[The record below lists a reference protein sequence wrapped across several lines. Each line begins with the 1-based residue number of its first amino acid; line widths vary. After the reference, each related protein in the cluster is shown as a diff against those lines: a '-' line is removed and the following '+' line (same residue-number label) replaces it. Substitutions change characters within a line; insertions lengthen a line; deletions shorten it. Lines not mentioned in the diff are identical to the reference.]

1 MVDVKISQLPAAG
14 AITGTDRLEL
24 SQAGVSK
31 QGTVTQFATALGTP
45 SMLLGK
51 EGLFVPTVSCATPG
65 DLSVFYTS
73 QIGAY
78 TRVGQM
84 VLFRIGLAFTPTFTL
99 ASGEIRIA
107 GLPYAAFS
115 DNDGGWLTDNNAALS
130 YPAGTLDAR
139 AVSVSGQSYLRLTGL
154 RTAATPTLFTMAN
167 LTTALATA
175 VSAMGFYRSTVPL
188 AALAEADAANSLS
201 DITVRP

>member
-31 QGTVTQFATALGTP
+31 QGTVTQIATALGVP

-51 EGLFVPTVSCATPG
+51 EGLFVPTVTCATPG

-84 VLFRIGLAFTPTFTL
+84 VLFRIGLAFTPTVL
-99 ASGEIRIA
+99 RDGVINLVIKPEVSELDNSNPVQVA
-107 GLPYAAFS
+107 GISVPPLIVR
-115 DNDGGWLTDNNAALS
+115 
-130 YPAGTLDAR
+130 R
-139 AVSVSGQSYLRLTGL
+139 A
-154 RTAATPTLFTMAN
+154 
-167 LTTALATA
+167 TTT
-175 VSAMGFYRSTVPL
+175 
-188 AALAEADAANSLS
+188 
-201 DITVRP
+201 